1 MGGEGGLGDD
11 DEEDYDEK
19 QADDRCAPQKER
31 VGWFAEEFPHFFG
44 ALW

>member
-11 DEEDYDEK
+11 DEEDYYEKEADEG
-19 QADDRCAPQKER
+19 CAPQKEE
-31 VGWFAEEFPHFFG
+31 VGRFAEELPHFFG